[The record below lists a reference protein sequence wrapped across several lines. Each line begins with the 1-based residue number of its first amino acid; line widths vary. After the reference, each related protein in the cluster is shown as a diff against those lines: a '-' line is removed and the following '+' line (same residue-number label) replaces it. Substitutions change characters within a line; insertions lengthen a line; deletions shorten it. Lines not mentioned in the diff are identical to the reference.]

1 MGAKSSN
8 CGQPNSPLA
17 TKSVAFSSL
26 CFLSIF
32 MLLVVFH
39 QLQYNEEG
47 GDVMANGRYRNSLE
61 LFNFK

>member
-8 CGQPNSPLA
+8 CGQPNSP
-17 TKSVAFSSL
+17 FSSL

-39 QLQYNEEG
+39 QLQYNEEV
-47 GDVMANGRYRNSLE
+47 VMLWQMIVINNRLE